1 MANTTLKQHIPIFIS
16 STYEDLIPYRNQ
28 VKEVIVKLE
37 QIVKGMEY
45 FGSSPEN
52 SLDTCLHQ
60 VEESKVFISIIAMR
74 YGSVHDESGFSYS
87 ELEYNKAREKNIPIL
102 IYILD
107 ENQPIPPKFVDTG
120 IKAEKLKEF
129 KEKVKKLHTI
139 SFFTTP
145 DNLKEQV
152 SRDLIAVLNKI
163 DNVSI
168 NENSNILKTHE
179 ILDEKIINEFLLRP
193 KKHAGL
199 EGKIKLQVVEPSV
212 MVKSEIIKSN
222 GLTVGDTISRKVRIV
237 NFEKNDFISNSTTFL
252 YADGENA
259 DWLETI
265 KENDII
271 DVKVRLNCCIV
282 KEKMTRPNGEIIS
295 DLTDVVYCSM
305 TLLEIDEQ
313 KL

>member
-1 MANTTLKQHIPIFIS
+1 MANIILKQHIPIFIS

-45 FGSSPEN
+45 FGSSSKN
-52 SLDTCLHQ
+52 SLETCLHQ

-74 YGSVHDESGFSYS
+74 YGSVDDKSGFSYS
-87 ELEYNKAREKNIPIL
+87 ELEYIRAKEKNIPIL

-120 IKAEKLKEF
+120 SKAEKLKAF
-129 KEKVKKLHTI
+129 KEKVKKLHTV

-152 SRDLIAVLNKI
+152 SRDLITVLNKI
-163 DNVSI
+163 DDVNI

-179 ILDEKIINEFLLRP
+179 ILDKKIIKEFLLRP

-199 EGKIKLQVVEPSV
+199 EGKIRLMVVEPSI
-212 MVKSEIIKSN
+212 MVKSEIIKAI
-222 GLTVGDTISRKVRIV
+222 GLTIGDTIGRKVRIIDIER
-237 NFEKNDFISNSTTFL
+237 NKFINPITFL
-252 YADGENA
+252 HADGECA

-271 DVKVRLNCCIV
+271 NVKVRLNCCIV
-282 KEKMTRPNGEIIS
+282 KEKMTCPNGEILS

-305 TLLEIDEQ
+305 TLLEIDN
-313 KL
+313 KKS